1 MKLLICYAVTLECER
16 AVMMCDVVVESTV
29 WELGRW
35 MMTVDGRDGFE
46 LAKTIGG
53 NIWEALYSLIHSI
66 D

>member
-16 AVMMCDVVVESTV
+16 AVMMCDVVVGSTV
-29 WELGRW
+29 CGLGRW

-46 LAKTIGG
+46 LAKTIAR
-53 NIWEALYSLIHSI
+53 NIWEVLYSHIHSI